1 MGQRVLILIPAYNEE
16 KTITNILDGLRKA
29 APEFD
34 RVIVND
40 GSKDATSDILEKQGE
55 KQLQLPCNLGY
66 GLALQTGLKYAL
78 LCGYDIVVSIDADG
92 QHKPDDVPRLVE
104 ALIEK
109 DADLVIGSRYSGGR
123 PYTGPLGRRLGQTLF
138 SHLTRLLTGRRIYDT
153 TSGFKAM
160 RASACEAIV
169 SGTFLDFHTETL
181 VRLVRLGFKIEE
193 VDIIVKERTFGQ
205 SMYSPISAFEY
216 PLKTLLLTVV
226 SMLDAFLVRRK
237 R

>member
-16 KTITNILDGLRKA
+16 KTITNVLNGLRRA
-29 APEFD
+29 VPEFD

-40 GSKDATSDILEKQGE
+40 GSKDATSMIMEQQGE
-55 KQLQLPCNLGY
+55 KQLLLPCNLGY

-78 LCGYDIVVSIDADG
+78 KCGYDVVISIDADG
-92 QHKPDDVPRLVE
+92 QHKPDDVPRLLA
-104 ALIEK
+104 ALNES
-109 DADLVIGSRYSGGR
+109 DADLAIGSRYSGGR

-138 SHLTRLLTGRRIYDT
+138 SHLTRLLTGQRIYDT
-153 TSGFKAM
+153 TSGFKAL

-169 SGTFLDFHTETL
+169 HGTFLDFHTETL
-181 VRLVRLGFKIEE
+181 VRLVLLGFKIVE
-193 VDIIVKERTFGQ
+193 VDISVKERTFGQ

-226 SMLDAFLVRRK
+226 SILDAFLVRR
-237 R
+237 RR